1 MKMLSAFVFAVLVA
15 GMANATCFRT
25 QFSVLQVYDDTAVS
39 VVTGAATSLAD
50 AHALALDV
58 AALRQTYL
66 DIRHQAPYWSDA
78 DRFFVIRLRT
88 AAVNGLVSGGGGPP
102 MRISAAQ
109 VHALAVQAVAYT
121 SEMITCAVPL
131 P

>member
-1 MKMLSAFVFAVLVA
+1 MRMLSAFVFAMLVA
-15 GMANATCFRT
+15 GTANATCFRT

-39 VVTGAATSLAD
+39 VVTGAATSLAE
-50 AHALALDV
+50 AHALALDI
-58 AALRQTYL
+58 AALRQAHLNIT
-66 DIRHQAPYWSDA
+66 HQAPYWSDT
-78 DRFFVIRLRT
+78 DRFFVNRLRN
-88 AAVNGLVSGGGGPP
+88 AAINGLASGGGGPP

-121 SEMITCAVPL
+121 SEMVTCAVPL